1 MGVYKFSAPGT
12 LKTGRT
18 LYTSMLAGNTKFAP
32 WEPSGAY
39 DSIATVNVG
48 AGGTSSITFSSIPQG
63 YTHLQIRAFTGTA
76 TYWSNAGY
84 VHFNGDTTTSNYN
97 EHAIYGSGASAG
109 AYYTSSNQGLFYL
122 GKSTSGFDAAV
133 IDILDYTNTSKNK
146 VSRSLFGYDVNG
158 ATGYVGLISGL
169 WRNTAA
175 VTSITITAG
184 GIGDFA
190 QYSQFALYGIKGA

>member
-1 MGVYKFSAPGT
+1 MGVRKLSNIGGWT
-12 LKTGRT
+12 SKTS
-18 LYTSMLAGNTKFAP
+18 YTSMLAGNAVFEP
-32 WEPSGAY
+32 WAPSGAY

-48 AGGTSSITFSSIPQG
+48 VGGTSSITFSSIPQG

-84 VHFNGDTTTSNYN
+84 VHFNGDSTTSNYN
-97 EHAIYGSGASAG
+97 EHVLYGSGASAG
-109 AYYTSSNQGLFYL
+109 SYYTSPNQGLFYL

-133 IDILDYTNTSKNK
+133 VDILDYTSISKYK

-158 ATGYVGLISGL
+158 ATGYIGLASGL

-175 VTSITITAG
+175 VSSITITAG
-184 GIGDFA
+184 GAGDFA